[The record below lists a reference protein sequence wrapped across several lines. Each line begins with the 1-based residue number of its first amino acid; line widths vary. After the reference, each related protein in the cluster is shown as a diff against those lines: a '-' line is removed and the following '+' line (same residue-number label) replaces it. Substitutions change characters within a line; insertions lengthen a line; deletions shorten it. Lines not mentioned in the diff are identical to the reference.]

1 MELAASTLT
10 QLKRVAVGIA
20 GAIDRAVRTRD
31 YTSLDPEAREVAMRL
46 FKDKLDDYLP
56 GLPRWTTT
64 NGG

>member
-1 MELAASTLT
+1 MCVFDRVMELELAASTRT

-46 FKDKLDDYLP
+46 VQ
-56 GLPRWTTT
+56 GQA
-64 NGG
+64 G